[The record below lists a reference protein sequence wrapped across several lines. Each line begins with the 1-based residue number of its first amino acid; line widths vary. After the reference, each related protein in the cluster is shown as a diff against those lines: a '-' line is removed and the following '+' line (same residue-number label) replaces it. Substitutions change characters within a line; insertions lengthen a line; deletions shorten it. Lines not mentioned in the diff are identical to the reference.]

1 MCIAEHTL
9 NEIVA
14 ALGDVRA
21 VTSNPLTMLREC
33 YPEISF
39 LRMTERDMDEPPY
52 RCLSDFNLYLLDTR
66 EHCVK
71 LTRQLE
77 HATGIVL
84 TQREA

>member
-1 MCIAEHTL
+1 MCIAEQTL
-9 NEIVA
+9 NEIVT
-14 ALGDVRA
+14 ALGDFRT

-33 YPEISF
+33 YPDISF
-39 LRMTERDMDEPPY
+39 LRMAERDMDEAPY
-52 RCLSDFNLYLLDTR
+52 CRLSDFNLYLLDTR

-84 TQREA
+84 TQRDA

>member
-9 NEIVA
+9 NEILA
-14 ALGDVRA
+14 TLGDVRT

-33 YPEISF
+33 YPGISF
-39 LRMTERDMDEPPY
+39 LRMAERDMDEPPY
-52 RCLSDFNLYLLDTR
+52 RRLGDFNLYLLDAR

-77 HATGIVL
+77 HATGIIL
-84 TQREA
+84 TQQEA

>member
-14 ALGDVRA
+14 TLGDVRA
-21 VTSNPLTMLREC
+21 VTNNPLTILREC

-52 RCLSDFNLYLLDTR
+52 RRLTDFNLYLLDTR

-71 LTRQLE
+71 LTQQLE